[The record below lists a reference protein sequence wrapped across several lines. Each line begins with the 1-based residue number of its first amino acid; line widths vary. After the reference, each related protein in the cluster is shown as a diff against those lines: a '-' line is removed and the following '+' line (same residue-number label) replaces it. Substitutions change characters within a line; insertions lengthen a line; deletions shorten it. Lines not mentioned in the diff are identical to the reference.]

1 MVVKVLFW
9 VFLNFVNKNQS
20 FEEVDKEKNGN

>member
-1 MVVKVLFW
+1 MVVKVLFC
-9 VFLNFVNKNQS
+9 FLNFVNKNQS